1 MGSKQVS
8 WLWLYPT
15 RRAFPSLDHTQD
27 SGLTCGFRRH
37 YSGGTAPDLHRT
49 SLELRAKRK
58 LHRAKKLVKKFFG
71 LTAKFLSEPFLPAFM
86 PSAILDTTKTV
97 QPSSGTHHTT
107 HQPKF
112 FYGWVIVAVGFL
124 AYIASAFSISS
135 TLSVFLKP
143 LSEDLGISRGVF
155 SLVRSGEILVAAVAA
170 PLIGSLID
178 RHGGKWLMA
187 AGGLIS
193 GAGFLLLGQARGF
206 WQFLLVRWLL
216 VSPGDALMGS
226 MVVNVSISRWF
237 VRMRGRALA
246 VASMGHGLAKVA
258 MPLLAASLIV
268 YVGWRAAWAVFG
280 LVTLALV
287 VGPSLLFMRRRPEDM
302 GLLPDGRSAAP
313 REGEAPT
320 NETLSA
326 RMHRKAI
333 DDVAWSRRE
342 ALRTPA
348 FWLICTTFG
357 VASIGVTGLNLH
369 IFAYVSDQGHS
380 AMVGAA
386 VLSIIAFMQ
395 FSTPIAW
402 GFLAERRD
410 IARLIMVKFL
420 IQTAGLSWAFFSP
433 GVVSLYA
440 GFFLYGIGMGG
451 TSILAEIIWASYFGR
466 ISLGKIRGMGSLF
479 TSAFSAGG
487 PPFFGLLF
495 DATQSYFLSFS
506 LFIGMLIVSAFLT
519 LFLHPPDKVK
529 PPSMA

>member
-1 MGSKQVS
+1 M
-8 WLWLYPT
+8 
-15 RRAFPSLDHTQD
+15 
-27 SGLTCGFRRH
+27 
-37 YSGGTAPDLHRT
+37 LH
-49 SLELRAKRK
+49 
-58 LHRAKKLVKKFFG
+58 
-71 LTAKFLSEPFLPAFM
+71 P
-86 PSAILDTTKTV
+86 ILDTTKSV
-97 QPSSGTHHTT
+97 QPSSGAEYTNHPT
-107 HQPKF
+107 KF

-155 SLVRSGEILVAAVAA
+155 SLVRSGEILVSAVAA

-193 GAGFLLLGQARGF
+193 GAGFLLLGQARDF

-246 VASMGHGLAKVA
+246 LAGMGHGLAKVA

-268 YVGWRAAWAVFG
+268 YAGWRATWAVFG

-302 GLLPDGRSAAP
+302 GLLPDGRSPAPHESESPAGGAAA
-313 REGEAPT
+313 R
-320 NETLSA
+320 LRRSA
-326 RMHRKAI
+326 KV
-333 DDVAWSRRE
+333 DVVAWSRRE

-348 FWLICTTFG
+348 FWLICITFG
-357 VASIGVTGLNLH
+357 VASVGVTGLNLH
-369 IFAYVSDQGHS
+369 VFAFVTDQGHS

-386 VLSIIAFMQ
+386 VLSIIASMQ
-395 FSTPIAW
+395 FSTPIVW
-402 GFLAERRD
+402 GVLAERGN

-420 IQTAGLSWAFFSP
+420 IQTAGLSWAFFAP

-451 TSILAEIIWASYFGR
+451 TSILSEMIWANYFGR
-466 ISLGKIRGMGSLF
+466 VSLGKIRGMGALL
-479 TSAFSAGG
+479 THAFAAGG

-519 LFLHPPDKVK
+519 FFLRPPTKRRA
-529 PPSMA
+529 S